1 MVGARGFEPPTSSSR
16 TTRATKLRYAP
27 TDPAPRE
34 GKDSGTG
41 AAPCGPRPMLLR
53 EGRVPRSALVELE
66 VALNLPVR
74 NVRAVLVPLGLLGV
88 QEVRKDMLAD
98 GTADDW
104 IGLELIDRLDQAPW

>member
-34 GKDSGTG
+34 GKDSGMG
-41 AAPCGPRPMLLR
+41 AAPCDPHFRFSVDRGTPRL
-53 EGRVPRSALVELE
+53 ALVELE

-74 NVRAVLVPLGLLGV
+74 NVRAVLVPLGLLGIE
-88 QEVRKDMLAD
+88 EVREDVLTEGATD
-98 GTADDW
+98 NW
-104 IGLELIDRLDQAPW
+104 VGL